1 MSWIYAHRYLIAR
14 RIVAVGTLGLFWLGA
29 NAHLGVLTGNLS
41 SSRLFRTVPLSDP
54 FAVLQILATGQ
65 PLASTV
71 LVGALIVVLLY
82 TVLGGRSFCGWVC
95 PVGLIGDGTRWWKRH
110 FKIRGQ
116 FHLARS
122 ARFWIMALALLV
134 SAATGVA
141 AFEWLSPIGIIQ
153 RELIYTAEWGAG
165 LGAVMVVAV
174 IVLVDLFVVRDGW
187 CGSLCPLGAFYS
199 LIGHFSLLRVHFD
212 EERCDRCGDC
222 VVVCPEPHVI
232 DFHAMAQ
239 MEFIE
244 SGDCLN
250 CGRCLE
256 VCPRDVYRFAP
267 RPMSGATSELMEGG
281 PHATENAE

>member
-1 MSWIYAHRYLIAR
+1 VSWIYAHRYLIAR

-29 NAHLGVLTGNLS
+29 HAHLGELTGNLS

-71 LVGALIVVLLY
+71 LVGAMIVLIFYAL
-82 TVLGGRSFCGWVC
+82 LGGRAFCGWVC
-95 PVGLIGDGTRWWKRH
+95 PVGLIGDATRWWKRH

-116 FHLARS
+116 FRIVRS
-122 ARFWIMALALLV
+122 VRFWIAALALPV

-141 AFEWLSPIGIIQ
+141 AFEWMSPIGIIQ
-153 RELIYTAEWGAG
+153 RELIYGAG
-165 LGAVMVVAV
+165 LGAAMIVAV
-174 IVLVDLFVVRDGW
+174 IILVDLFVARDGW

-199 LIGHFSLLRVHFD
+199 VIGHFSLLRVRFD
-212 EERCDRCGDC
+212 AERCDRCGDC
-222 VVVCPEPHVI
+222 AVVCPEPQVI
-232 DFHAMAQ
+232 DFHAMSQ
-239 MEFIE
+239 KRFIE

-256 VCPRDVYRFAP
+256 VCPREAYRFAP
-267 RPMSGATSELMEGG
+267 RPIRGATSDLTEGG
-281 PHATENAE
+281 PHATKNAE

>member
-1 MSWIYAHRYLIAR
+1 VSWIYAHRYLIAR
-14 RIVAVGTLGLFWLGA
+14 RIVAGGTLGLFWLGA

-95 PVGLIGDGTRWWKRH
+95 PVGLIGDGARWWKRH

-153 RELIYTAEWGAG
+153 RELIYGAG
-165 LGAVMVVAV
+165 LGTAMIDRRRDRPRRSIRRARRLVRLPLSTRS
-174 IVLVDLFVVRDGW
+174 VLL
-187 CGSLCPLGAFYS
+187 P
-199 LIGHFSLLRVHFD
+199 
-212 EERCDRCGDC
+212 DRTFLA
-222 VVVCPEPHVI
+222 P
-232 DFHAMAQ
+232 
-239 MEFIE
+239 
-244 SGDCLN
+244 
-250 CGRCLE
+250 
-256 VCPRDVYRFAP
+256 P
-267 RPMSGATSELMEGG
+267 RPLRRGAL
-281 PHATENAE
+281 